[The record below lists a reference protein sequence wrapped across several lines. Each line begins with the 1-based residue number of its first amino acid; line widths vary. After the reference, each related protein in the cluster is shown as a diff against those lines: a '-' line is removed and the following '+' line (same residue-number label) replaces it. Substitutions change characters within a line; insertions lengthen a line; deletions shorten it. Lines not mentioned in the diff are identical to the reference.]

1 MAENKSTLHNTV
13 SALTEGLDGF
23 VSSKTVVGDPVMLG
37 DTTII
42 PLMDVSFGLGAGAM
56 AGDKRKNTGGGAGG
70 KISPCA
76 VIVMQGDSTR
86 IVNVKNQD
94 GITKILD
101 MVPDY
106 VNQFIQKNEARKN
119 PKKAEAVRVAKEEAS
134 DDLKDK
140 LNIEDF

>member
-13 SALTEGLDGF
+13 SALTQGLDGF
-23 VSSKTVVGDPVMLG
+23 VSSKTVVGDPVILG

-42 PLMDVSFGLGAGAM
+42 PLMDVSFGMGAGAL
-56 AGDKRKNTGGGAGG
+56 AGDKKKNTGGGVGG

-76 VIVMQGDSTR
+76 VIVMQGSSTR

-94 GITKILD
+94 GISKVLD

-106 VNQFIQKNEARKN
+106 VNQFMQRNEARKN
-119 PKKAEAVRVAKEEAS
+119 PARAQELKAAKEEATE
-134 DDLKDK
+134 DLKSK
-140 LNIEDF
+140 LNLDEE